1 MIRHWLNRAG
11 WCAVVLAMVTTGR
24 PASSAQ
30 ETPADMAGQTLA
42 ISALPRLE
50 PAPTLVDFLSGF
62 GMAAEA
68 GVNGDFL
75 SKPWSEIEPSTGEYV
90 LEDTFNYL
98 SFVNDAYDYTLM
110 IGIQVLNT
118 TAKETPADLLDVRF
132 DDPRMIGAFEALF
145 DRLLPALTENVRYLS
160 IGNEVDVYL
169 TAHPEEWDDYTV
181 FFDAAAA
188 YVRERAPWI
197 EVGVTVTFDGMQAEA
212 ENVAR
217 LTETAD
223 VAIVTYYP
231 FAAGL
236 QVKEPSAA
244 LIDFPQIVA
253 LAGGRPVVLQEV
265 GYPSAGILGSSE
277 AMQAE
282 FVRYAFEAWEAEG
295 EAIPF
300 FNYFVLHDF
309 TEQMCSEFETY
320 YGFPN
325 ERFHAMLCS
334 LGLRQ
339 ADGTPKAGWDTFVEE
354 AQRWASHD

>member
-1 MIRHWLNRAG
+1 MIRHWLARAG
-11 WCAVVLAMVTTGR
+11 WCAILLVMITPQRLT
-24 PASSAQ
+24 PSAQ
-30 ETPADMAGQTLA
+30 DTPTDTPGQTLS
-42 ISALPRLE
+42 ISALPRLD
-50 PAPTLVDFLSGF
+50 PPPTIVDFLSGF

-68 GVNGDFL
+68 GVTGDFL
-75 SKPWSEIEPSTGEYV
+75 SKPWSEIEPATGEYV
-90 LEDTFNYL
+90 LQDTFNYL
-98 SFVNDAYDYTLM
+98 SYVNNAYDYTLM

-118 TAKETPADLLDVRF
+118 TAKETPADLLDVPF

-145 DRLLPALTENVRYLS
+145 DQLLPALTENVRYLS

-169 TAHPEEWDDYTV
+169 TAHPEEWDAYKT
-181 FFDAAAA
+181 FFDATAA
-188 YVRERAPWI
+188 YVREWAPWI
-197 EVGVTVTFDGMQAEA
+197 EVGVTVTFDGMQTEA
-212 ENVAR
+212 DKVVR

-231 FAAGL
+231 FKAGL

-253 LAGGRPVVLQEV
+253 LADGRPVILQEV
-265 GYPSAGILGSSE
+265 GYPSAEILGSSE

-282 FVRYAFEAWEAEG
+282 FVRYAFEAWAVEG

-309 TEQMCSEFETY
+309 TEQMCSDFETY

-339 ADGTPKAGWDTFVEE
+339 ADGTPKAAWDVFVEE
-354 AQRWASHD
+354 AQRWAGP